1 MLAVVAR
8 QSHKL
13 YYGGSIPSPATIKNQ
28 NAMQGSL
35 PLILRHYKWDSININ
50 TQPMKV
56 VRTGYQAFEN
66 CYNEK
71 PVFLSKRRED

>member
-1 MLAVVAR
+1 
-8 QSHKL
+8 
-13 YYGGSIPSPATIKNQ
+13 
-28 NAMQGSL
+28 MQGSL